1 MIVKWTKRVQA
12 PWTEYVGYFVSNEKL
27 LQILSDPLLYT
38 AELYHMVNDEEEKY
52 NIADANT
59 EKVEELVGL
68 IREEIVKGIVP
79 PMGYEGI
86 DRDFFFFFFFLRRG
100 RNKYIPH
107 GDIPRRNLLAP
118 WLLIWLFLVI

>member
-1 MIVKWTKRVQA
+1 MIYIPLQVIVKWTKRVQA

-38 AELYHMVNDEEEKY
+38 AKLYHMVNDEEEKY

-86 DRDFFFFFFFLRRG
+86 DRDEMLRRCDPSNFG
-100 RNKYIPH
+100 GAWWPWGENMT
-107 GDIPRRNLLAP
+107 DFNL
-118 WLLIWLFLVI
+118 